1 MKEAKLIDYLDSLQ
15 EQGIP
20 GCDCVI
26 YKDHEE
32 VSRHTTGFAD
42 HQMTKPLTKS
52 NTYWLYSASKV
63 ITCTALMQLVDKGS
77 IGLDD
82 PVSKYL
88 PEYKEM
94 MVKDGSSVRKA
105 ENAMTIRHLLTM
117 QSGLNYDLM
126 APSIRKLLKEKD
138 NKATTREIIGALA
151 NEPLDFEP
159 GTRYQYSLSHD
170 VLGAVIEVVSGQSF
184 GEYLYEHIFKPLG
197 MKNTGFKWTPELK
210 ARMSDQ
216 FMYNEETSKTKP
228 MTLNNPY
235 VFSDTYE
242 SGGAGLISTADDYI
256 LFLDAMCN
264 GGLSKEG
271 YRLLSMESIDEMR
284 KDQLGRAS
292 REDFDLM
299 GKVGYSYGL
308 GVRTMVDREVS
319 GARSPVGEFGWDG
332 AAGAYGLIDVENR
345 LAIFYVQHVHNCGF
359 VYSTV
364 HPTIRDL
371 AYDMLGL

>member
-1 MKEAKLIDYLDSLQ
+1 
-15 EQGIP
+15 
-20 GCDCVI
+20 
-26 YKDHEE
+26 
-32 VSRHTTGFAD
+32 
-42 HQMTKPLTKS
+42 MTKPLTKS

-170 VLGAVIEVVSGQSF
+170 VLG
-184 GEYLYEHIFKPLG
+184 
-197 MKNTGFKWTPELK
+197 
-210 ARMSDQ
+210 
-216 FMYNEETSKTKP
+216 
-228 MTLNNPY
+228 
-235 VFSDTYE
+235 
-242 SGGAGLISTADDYI
+242 
-256 LFLDAMCN
+256 
-264 GGLSKEG
+264 G
-271 YRLLSMESIDEMR
+271 Y
-284 KDQLGRAS
+284 
-292 REDFDLM
+292 
-299 GKVGYSYGL
+299 
-308 GVRTMVDREVS
+308 
-319 GARSPVGEFGWDG
+319 
-332 AAGAYGLIDVENR
+332 
-345 LAIFYVQHVHNCGF
+345 
-359 VYSTV
+359 
-364 HPTIRDL
+364 
-371 AYDMLGL
+371 